1 MSTQKRMIFFST
13 LCFIFLGS
21 SISGVFASST
31 LAKTSPLA
39 PYGEQSNLFTE
50 TWEKVRHISYE
61 EDRRTFQNTT
71 IYLVSGIST
80 KHYPPMVNFLRLFGF
95 SGPRDL
101 ADSFHQQKVFFKRQ
115 NISFKDIAIKTNGDP
130 EENATIIKKALTHSK
145 SRRAFIISHSK
156 GGLDV
161 LYSFLQY
168 PEIREKIQGWIALQ
182 TPFMG
187 TPLSRP
193 VVSPGP
199 LGPFARFVEFITTNG
214 RDSLGSLTQDYRKNF
229 YERNYKEIQK
239 IVREIPTIG
248 LGSWFLYPDEN
259 FYSSREEK
267 VFWELPKMKKS
278 VLHPTIKIIYKTDG
292 PNDGLVPM
300 KSSCFEGIQC
310 FLLGNLDHASTVM
323 RTEYFFDIGREKRIH
338 LTRVFLYLLLKKI
351 GD

>member
-1 MSTQKRMIFFST
+1 MSTQKRTIVFST
-13 LCFIFLGS
+13 LCFILLGTLFS
-21 SISGVFASST
+21 RAFAST
-31 LAKTSPLA
+31 NKLNILPLN
-39 PYGEQSNLFTE
+39 PYGEEQGLFRE
-50 TWEKVRHISYE
+50 TWEKVKSISFE
-61 EDRRTFQNTT
+61 EDTKTFQNTT

-80 KHYPPMVNFLRLFGF
+80 KHYPPMINFLRLFGF

-101 ADSFHQQKVFFKRQ
+101 ADSFNQQKVFFKRQ

-145 SRRAFIISHSK
+145 SRRAFIVSHSK

-168 PEIREKIQGWIALQ
+168 PEIRERVQGWIALQ

-187 TPLSRP
+187 TPLSKP
-193 VVSPGP
+193 VVSPSP
-199 LGPFARFVEFITTNG
+199 LGPFARLVEFLTTNG

-229 YERNYKEIQK
+229 YDRNYKEIQK
-239 IVREIPTIG
+239 IVKEIPTIG

-259 FYSSREEK
+259 TYSYRGEK

-338 LTRVFLYLLLKKI
+338 LTRVFLYLLLNKI

>member
-1 MSTQKRMIFFST
+1 MSTQKRTISFST
-13 LCFIFLGS
+13 LCFILLGTLF
-21 SISGVFASST
+21 SGALASST
-31 LAKTSPLA
+31 NLNILPLS
-39 PYGEQSNLFTE
+39 PYGEEQGLFTE
-50 TWEKVRHISYE
+50 TWEKVRHISFE
-61 EDRRTFQNTT
+61 EDKKTFQNTT

-130 EENATIIKKALTHSK
+130 EENATIIKKALNHSK

-168 PEIREKIQGWIALQ
+168 PQIREKIQGWIALQ

-187 TPLSRP
+187 TPLSSP
-193 VVSPGP
+193 MVSPGP
-199 LGPFARFVEFITTNG
+199 LGPFARLIEFVTTNG
-214 RDSLGSLTQDYRKNF
+214 RDSLGTLTQDYRKNF
-229 YERNYKEIQK
+229 YDRNYKEIQK
-239 IVREIPTIG
+239 IVKEIPTVG

-259 FYSSREEK
+259 NYLHKGEK

-278 VLHPTIKIIYKTDG
+278 VLQPTIKIIYKTDG

-323 RTEYFFDIGREKRIH
+323 RTEYFFDIGRKKRVH
-338 LTRVFLYLLLKKI
+338 LTRVFLYLLLNKI

>member
-1 MSTQKRMIFFST
+1 MSTQKRTIFFST
-13 LCFIFLGS
+13 LCFILLGS
-21 SISGVFASST
+21 SLSRVFASST
-31 LAKTSPLA
+31 LQKTYPLM
-39 PYGEQSNLFTE
+39 PYGEERSLFTE
-50 TWEKVRHISYE
+50 TWEKVRHIPYE
-61 EDRRTFQNTT
+61 EDRKTFQNTT

-80 KHYPPMVNFLRLFGF
+80 KHYPPIVNFLRLFGF
-95 SGPRDL
+95 SGPTDV
-101 ADSFHQQKVFFKRQ
+101 ADSFSQQKSFFSRH

-130 EENATIIKKALTHSK
+130 EENAEIIKKTLTHSK

-168 PEIREKIQGWIALQ
+168 PELREKIQGWVALQ

-187 TPLSRP
+187 TPLSKP
-193 VVSPGP
+193 IVSSSP

-214 RDSLGSLTQDYRKNF
+214 RDSLGTLTQDYRKNF
-229 YERNYKEIQK
+229 YDRNYKEIQK
-239 IVREIPTIG
+239 IVKEVPTIG
-248 LGSWFLYPDEN
+248 MGSWFLYPDEDT
-259 FYSSREEK
+259 YSFREEK
-267 VFWELPKMKKS
+267 VFWELPKVKKS
-278 VLHPTIKIIYKTDG
+278 VLHPTIKIIYRTDG

-338 LTRVFLYLLLKKI
+338 LTRVFLYLLLNKI